1 MHMRRTYFL
10 LRLVTIGDGVLDD
23 SSESPL
29 RIRFDADH
37 ATKFLTITGVATIT
51 LFLYLN
57 FVSLGGMIKV

>member
-29 RIRFDADH
+29 CVCFDADH
-37 ATKFLTITGVATIT
+37 TTTFLTITGVATII
-51 LFLYLN
+51 FS
-57 FVSLGGMIKV
+57 SLI